1 LTRASQ
7 ENAFFRASSGEIAR
21 FFVISATEVAHLRH
35 LRSGEMTKKEEK
47 KRKKEEKQ
55 NAVQQLDDIRTGGK
69 QRRTRVT

>member
-35 LRSGEMTKKEEK
+35 LRSAEMTKKEEK
-47 KRKKEEKQ
+47 KGKKRKNKTLSSSWTTYALEASREGQ
-55 NAVQQLDDIRTGGK
+55 E
-69 QRRTRVT
+69 